1 MDEIN
6 FRNWL
11 AAGET
16 KKKVQGDCIS
26 RLKRIERELKLDLDK
41 KYEETNLEDI
51 LEAFSNMG
59 RNAEMEKYGEVN
71 LPVGKYYMSTYR
83 HSLKMYSKFK
93 NGQ

>member
-11 AAGET
+11 SDGDT
-16 KKKVQGDCIS
+16 KKKVQCDCIS
-26 RLKRIERELKLDLDK
+26 RLKRIERELRIDLDQ
-41 KYEETNLEDI
+41 KYEDTKLEDI

-59 RNAEMEKYGEVN
+59 INTEMEKYGHVN

-83 HSLKMYSKFK
+83 HSLKMYIKFK
-93 NGQ
+93 DGK

>member
-6 FRNWL
+6 FRSWL
-11 AAGET
+11 SAGKT

-26 RLKRIERELKLDLDK
+26 RLKRIERELKIDLDK
-41 KYEETNLEDI
+41 KYEETKLEDV
-51 LEAFSNMG
+51 LEAFVNMG
-59 RNAEMEKYGEVN
+59 QNAEMKKYGDVN

-93 NGQ
+93 DEQ